1 VTESDQEATDLI
13 ADDPESATIVVAA
26 PPWMVETEASR

>member
-13 ADDPESATIVVAA
+13 ADDPESVAIVVAA
-26 PPWMVETEASR
+26 PPWM